1 MAPDYVTS
9 ENFLITIK
17 TLLFDMVLKTSE
29 KKERGIQTRHNECV
43 VEKRKIIKLAFNNSS
58 WGFISSHLNS
68 FISMDM
74 VKFCILKFM
83 LYFLANVLV
92 KPSKNY

>member
-17 TLLFDMVLKTSE
+17 TLLFDMVLKVLKASE
-29 KKERGIQTRHNECV
+29 KRRGIQTRHNECV

-58 WGFISSHLNS
+58 WGFSHL
-68 FISMDM
+68 ISA
-74 VKFCILKFM
+74 ILY
-83 LYFLANVLV
+83 LWIW
-92 KPSKNY
+92 